1 METGIRVKVFL
12 TATAILLGACS
23 PSPSTPTESA
33 PTQPDLPTSTSP
45 PTATP
50 WVTSTPLPED
60 DQGHPGLPLP
70 SDEGRWFTASGGCVS
85 CHNNL
90 ENDTGGTVSL
100 GEQWRATILAN
111 SARDPYWQATVQ
123 REVSAYPDLAETIE
137 SLCVKCH
144 MPMASVNLMVDDET
158 VQILGEGG
166 LVDPENDNH
175 HFAMDGI
182 SCALC
187 HQLRPPGEADGPTY
201 NGAYTLDTFLQRPER
216 PIYGPFTIDQLQT
229 TIMTS
234 ASGYVPVQGLHVSN
248 AEFCATCHV
257 LYTPVVS
264 GGGIGED
271 EFPEQM
277 TYLEFYY
284 SDYRNLT
291 TCQACHMP
299 DSGAGVRLSTTSD
312 VFRSP
317 FSNHTFVGS
326 NVYVLRLLQAFPEEL
341 AVTAS
346 GGLFQDAID
355 NNTTYMAEEAATI
368 EIEDAYLLGRQ
379 LTADVLVTNLA
390 GHKFPTGFPSR
401 RTWLH
406 FVVQDANGQVVFES
420 GGFNPDGS
428 IIGNA
433 NDDDPSLF
441 EPHYR
446 AIVQEDQV
454 QIYEA
459 IIGTAELQVTTDL
472 LQAARYI
479 KDNRLLPDGF
489 EKAAPYEDI
498 AVRGE
503 AREDENFL
511 GGTDRIQYIVTLPE
525 GSGPYTVTIELLY
538 QSIGY
543 RWAQDLREYS
553 GSEIDRFLRYYDAI
567 PNTPVVVASATIEVA
582 P

>member
-1 METGIRVKVFL
+1 
-12 TATAILLGACS
+12 
-23 PSPSTPTESA
+23 
-33 PTQPDLPTSTSP
+33 
-45 PTATP
+45 
-50 WVTSTPLPED
+50 
-60 DQGHPGLPLP
+60 LPLP
-70 SDEGRWFTASGGCVS
+70 ADEGRWFTASGGCVT

-100 GEQWRATILAN
+100 GEEWRSTMLAN
-111 SARDPYWQATVQ
+111 SATDPYWQASVR

-137 SLCVKCH
+137 SLCAKCH
-144 MPMASVNLMVDDET
+144 MPMASVNLRVDNET
-158 VQILGEGG
+158 VRILGEGG
-166 LVDPENDNH
+166 LLDPENENH
-175 HFAMDGI
+175 HFAMDGV

-187 HQLRPPGEADGPTY
+187 HQLRPPGESEGPTY
-201 NGAYTLDTFLQRPER
+201 SGDYTLDTFLQRPER

-234 ASGYVPVQGLHVSN
+234 ASGFVPVQGLHISN

-264 GGGIGED
+264 GNSIGED

-284 SDYRNLT
+284 SDYRNST

-299 DSGAGVRLSTTSD
+299 DAGAGVRLSTTSD
-312 VFRSP
+312 VLRSP
-317 FSNHTFVGS
+317 FSRHTFVGS
-326 NVYVLRLLQAFPEEL
+326 NVYVLRLLQAFPDEL
-341 AVTAS
+341 AVTATER
-346 GGLFQDAID
+346 LFQNAID
-355 NNTTYMAEEAATI
+355 NNTDYMAEETATI
-368 EIEDAYLLGRQ
+368 EFEDAYLLGRQ
-379 LTADVLVTNLA
+379 LTADVLLTNLA

-401 RTWLH
+401 RAWLH
-406 FVVQDANGQVVFES
+406 FVVQDANGEVVFES

-428 IIGNA
+428 ITGNA
-433 NDDDPSLF
+433 NDEDPTLY

-459 IIGTAELQVTTDL
+459 IIGTAEFQVTTDL
-472 LQAARYI
+472 LKAARYI

-489 EKAAPYEDI
+489 EKAAPYDDI

-511 GGTDRIQYIVTLPE
+511 GGVDRIQYIVTLPE
-525 GSGPYTVTIELLY
+525 GSAPYTVTIELLY
-538 QSIGY
+538 QSISY
-543 RWAQDLREYS
+543 RWAQDMRQYT
-553 GSEIDRFLRYYDAI
+553 GSEIERFLRFYEAV
-567 PNTPVVVASATIEVA
+567 PNTPVVVASATIEVN

>member
-1 METGIRVKVFL
+1 MAL
-12 TATAILLGACS
+12 ALMMGACGAQ
-23 PSPSTPTESA
+23 PSTPTELA
-33 PTQPDLPTSTSP
+33 PTLPDLPTSTPP

-50 WVTSTPLPED
+50 WVTSTIPPEEA
-60 DQGHPGLPLP
+60 QGHPGLPLP
-70 SDEGRWFTASGGCVS
+70 MDEGRWFTASGGCIG

-90 ENDTGGTVSL
+90 EDDTGGTVSM
-100 GEQWRATILAN
+100 GDEWSATMLAN
-111 SARDPYWQATVQ
+111 SARDPYWQASVR
-123 REVSAYPDLAETIE
+123 REVNAHPELAETIE
-137 SLCVKCH
+137 AICAKCH
-144 MPMASVNLMVDDET
+144 MPMASVNLRVDEET
-158 VQILGEGG
+158 IRILGEGG
-166 LVDPENDNH
+166 LVDPENENH
-175 HFAMDGI
+175 HFAMDGV

-187 HQLRPPGEADGPTY
+187 HQLRPPGDSDSPTY
-201 NGAYTLDTFLQRPER
+201 SGDYTLDTFLQRPER
-216 PIYGPFTIDQLQT
+216 PIYGPFTVDQLQA
-229 TIMTS
+229 TIM
-234 ASGYVPVQGLHVSN
+234 ASGSGFVPVQGLHITN

-264 GGGIGED
+264 AAGVGED

-284 SDYRNLT
+284 SDYRNRT

-299 DSGAGVRLSTTSD
+299 EADAGVRISTTSD
-312 VFRSP
+312 VLRSP
-317 FSNHTFVGS
+317 FSRHTFLGS
-326 NVYVLRLLQAFPEEL
+326 NVYVLRLLQAFPDEL

-346 GGLFQDAID
+346 EALFQDAID

-368 EIEDAYLLGRQ
+368 EFEDAYLLGRQ
-379 LTADVLVTNLA
+379 LTADVLVINLA

-401 RTWLH
+401 RAWLH

-420 GGFNPDGS
+420 GGYNPDGS

-433 NDDDPSLF
+433 NDEDPSLY

-472 LQAARYI
+472 LRAARYI

-489 EKAAPYEDI
+489 EKAAPYDDI

-503 AREDENFL
+503 AREDETFL
-511 GGTDRIQYIVTLPE
+511 GGLDRIQYVVTLPD
-525 GSGPYTVTIELLY
+525 SPGPYTVTIELLY
-538 QSIGY
+538 QPISF
-543 RWAQDLREYS
+543 RWVEDLRQYQGE
-553 GSEIDRFLRYYDAI
+553 EIESFLRYYEAV
-567 PNTPVVVASATIEVA
+567 PNTPLVVASATIEVTN
-582 P
+582 

>member
-1 METGIRVKVFL
+1 MKTNKRV
-12 TATAILLGACS
+12 TAHLLAAAFLLGACS
-23 PSPSTPTESA
+23 QGQSTPTESA
-33 PTQPDLPTSTSP
+33 PTQLNLPTSTPP

-50 WVTSTPLPED
+50 WITSTPLPEE

-100 GEQWRATILAN
+100 GEEWRATILAN
-111 SARDPYWQATVQ
+111 SARDPYWQASVR
-123 REVSAYPDLAETIE
+123 REVSTYPDLAETIE
-137 SLCVKCH
+137 ALCAKCH
-144 MPMASVNLMVDDET
+144 MPMASVNLSVAGET
-158 VQILGEGG
+158 VRILGEGG
-166 LVDPENDNH
+166 LLDPENENH
-175 HFAMDGI
+175 HFAMDGV

-187 HQLRPPGEADGPTY
+187 HQLRPPGESDGPTY
-201 NGAYTLDTFLQRPER
+201 NGDYTLDTFLQRPER
-216 PIYGPFTIDQLQT
+216 PVYGPFTIDQLQT
-229 TIMTS
+229 TIMAS
-234 ASGYVPVQGLHVSN
+234 ASGFVPVQGLHVSN

-264 GGGIGED
+264 GGGLSED

-284 SDYRNLT
+284 SDYRNST

-299 DSGAGVRLSTTSD
+299 DAGAGVRLSTTSD
-312 VFRSP
+312 VLRSP
-317 FSNHTFVGS
+317 FSRHTFVGS
-326 NVYVLRLLQAFPEEL
+326 NVYMLRMLQAFADEL

-346 GGLFQDAID
+346 QGLFQDAIE
-355 NNTTYMAEEAATI
+355 NNTAYMAEEAATI
-368 EIEDAYLLGRQ
+368 EFEDAYLLGRQ
-379 LTADVLVTNLA
+379 LTADVLITNLA

-401 RTWLH
+401 RLWLH

-433 NDDDPSLF
+433 NDEDPSLY

-454 QIYEA
+454 QIYES
-459 IIGTAELQVTTDL
+459 IIGTAEFQVTTDL
-472 LQAARYI
+472 LRAARYI

-511 GGTDRIQYIVTLPE
+511 GGSDRVQYIVTLPE

-538 QSIGY
+538 QSISY
-543 RWAQDLREYS
+543 RWVQDMREYA
-553 GSEIDRFLRYYDAI
+553 GPEIERFLSYYDAV